1 MFVGVS
7 GARAP
12 PLPVIFYPSVNF
24 FIACHGCGRCVSRLW
39 KMRVT
44 AVEDARYGYGRCV
57 SRPWRANSNA

>member
-1 MFVGVS
+1 MS

-12 PLPVIFYPSVNF
+12 PLPVIFYPSVDF

-44 AVEDARYGYGRCV
+44 AVEDACHDRGELTLM
-57 SRPWRANSNA
+57 PKSNKKTQT